1 MNKNQELKT
10 IQLDNKNLFINLIQM
25 NKINS
30 FRTIIR

>member
-25 NKINS
+25 NRINS